1 MFAAAAADEARFNT
15 PLPFF
20 KRAGDNNFFEI
31 LFLYNDHILSFES
44 LHQIFSKI

>member
-20 KRAGDNNFFEI
+20 KRAGDKNRI
-31 LFLYNDHILSFES
+31 SVRLKYLS
-44 LHQIFSKI
+44 ICGKIVDLK